1 MSGIY
6 GFWDPF
12 DKAASGSQDVNKL
25 RLWNKAYGDKSEE
38 LFEGTGFSLGCFC
51 EKLSE
56 NAYVSEPVIK
66 YGSRYAVVDAVIY
79 NREELI
85 ESGEFESNLSDEE
98 LLFLYTDKFGFEG
111 LKDINGDFSGAIYDE
126 EKSTLTLFRDH
137 MGIRPLFYYTD
148 DNKVIFSTDIRG
160 LVAMEQVDVSVRER
174 WLWGKIVGDGSMST
188 ENTEFAHIFC
198 VKPATYMTFSVND
211 GRINFTKQ
219 EYWKLGSKKIRMR
232 SEEEY
237 IDKLRELITDAVQRR
252 LAAVTGLVGAEL
264 SGGLDS
270 GVIDILINRFGR
282 EAVYFSWSVSPNEIP
297 MAEYDERIV
306 IEDICNQESI
316 VCDYSNAKIA
326 FDEDS
331 TITRKMNQIGLDID
345 FSKAFVN
352 AYIMPPYTNTIQI
365 CNTAEYVN
373 KKGARVIFT
382 GHGGDEGV
390 SHRSNP
396 YELIYH
402 KEYMQYLKYMWS
414 TTKGK
419 KHRLYV
425 TFLRCRTNL
434 KYSRKKL
441 LNAYEGVFGVGDILK
456 ASFFEKFDIND
467 RPPLKFAY
475 DSIAYIE
482 DGGSRNRLDVTALYG
497 AYSGVRY
504 LVPYLD
510 YRVIDF
516 AVSIPRHMYLK
527 NGKSRYIFREAFKDI
542 IPESLY
548 NRDIKESP
556 SWNNQVS
563 EPEKESDYL
572 YRKQKTLSMI
582 DKEYWNRYLN
592 WEMLERWAS
601 QKKSEADEM
610 YDRGVFMCLAEC
622 FKLQNLIVR
631 SKDVKEVAD
640 K

>member
-1 MSGIY
+1 
-6 GFWDPF
+6 
-12 DKAASGSQDVNKL
+12 
-25 RLWNKAYGDKSEE
+25 
-38 LFEGTGFSLGCFC
+38 
-51 EKLSE
+51 
-56 NAYVSEPVIK
+56 
-66 YGSRYAVVDAVIY
+66 
-79 NREELI
+79 
-85 ESGEFESNLSDEE
+85 
-98 LLFLYTDKFGFEG
+98 
-111 LKDINGDFSGAIYDE
+111 
-126 EKSTLTLFRDH
+126 
-137 MGIRPLFYYTD
+137 
-148 DNKVIFSTDIRG
+148 
-160 LVAMEQVDVSVRER
+160 
-174 WLWGKIVGDGSMST
+174 
-188 ENTEFAHIFC
+188 
-198 VKPATYMTFSVND
+198 
-211 GRINFTKQ
+211 
-219 EYWKLGSKKIRMR
+219 
-232 SEEEY
+232 
-237 IDKLRELITDAVQRR
+237 
-252 LAAVTGLVGAEL
+252 
-264 SGGLDS
+264 
-270 GVIDILINRFGR
+270 
-282 EAVYFSWSVSPNEIP
+282 
-297 MAEYDERIV
+297 
-306 IEDICNQESI
+306 
-316 VCDYSNAKIA
+316 
-326 FDEDS
+326 
-331 TITRKMNQIGLDID
+331 
-345 FSKAFVN
+345 
-352 AYIMPPYTNTIQI
+352 MPPYTNTIQI

-467 RPPLKFAY
+467 RLPLKFAY